1 MVDLIIVGAG
11 VAGMTAAIYAK
22 RAGLAVLVFEARM
35 FGGQIVNSE
44 KIENYPGFENISG
57 RELTEKIYHQM
68 NNLGGKIRDEE
79 VMAIRELVNGDFEVG
94 TDEGKYS
101 SHAIIM
107 ATGTK
112 PRELPEKQKQM
123 AGKRPIL
130 YCATCDGALY
140 AGKTVVV
147 VGSGNTAKHEVEYLQ
162 RICKKV
168 YQIHHTDDI
177 PEDAEA
183 IFVAVGRVPNTELVR
198 GLVELDENGYI
209 VAGEDCKTTCV
220 GVFAAGDCR
229 TKTARQLVTATGD
242 GAVAAGEVI
251 SYINQRKISKER

>member
-22 RAGLAVLVFEARM
+22 RAGLSVLIFESGVP
-35 FGGQIVNSE
+35 GGQIINSE
-44 KIENYPGFENISG
+44 KVENYPGFTAISG
-57 RELTEKIYHQM
+57 RELTERIYHQM

-79 VMAIRELVNGDFEVG
+79 VMAVRKLGNGDFEVE

-123 AGKRPIL
+123 AWKRPIS

-147 VGSGNTAKHEVEYLQ
+147 VGSGNTAKHEVEYLK

-168 YQIHHTDDI
+168 YQIHHTDEI

-183 IFVAVGRVPNTELVR
+183 IFVAVGRVPNTDLVR
-198 GLVELDENGYI
+198 ELVELDENGYI
-209 VAGEDCKTTCV
+209 VAREDCRTTV
-220 GVFAAGDCR
+220 DGIFVAGDCR
-229 TKTARQLVTATGD
+229 VKQMKQLVTATGD
-242 GAVAAGEVI
+242 GAVAAKGVI
-251 SYINQRKISKER
+251 DLLS

>member
-11 VAGMTAAIYAK
+11 VAGMTAGIYAK
-22 RAGLAVLVFEARM
+22 RAGLSILVFEARM

-44 KIENYPGFENISG
+44 KVENYPGFMDISG

-79 VMAIRELVNGDFEVG
+79 VVAVRKLGNGDFEVE

-112 PRELPEKQKQM
+112 PRELPEKQKKM

-130 YCATCDGALY
+130 YCATCDGVLH

-147 VGSGNTAKHEVEYLQ
+147 VGSGNTAKHEVAYLQ
-162 RICKKV
+162 RICEKV

-183 IFVAVGRVPNTELVR
+183 IFVAVGRVPNTNLVR

-209 VAGEDCKTTCV
+209 VAEENCKTTCA
-220 GVFAAGDCR
+220 GMFAAGDCR

-251 SYINQRKISKER
+251 SYISNGKISKEK